1 MSSHDT
7 TTDIWFPTLRN
18 PSTIQD
24 PFHQEDEA

>member
-18 PSTIQD
+18 SSTIQYQF
-24 PFHQEDEA
+24 PQEDEA